1 MNQDNNWINDFVAG
15 QLAAVKFETN
25 WLNGYTLVDT
35 SKAFEYGNA
44 IHNEIYS
51 QIDNYVEK
59 YVDKDEK
66 IRDLE
71 ARVKELEAILE
82 EEI

>member
-1 MNQDNNWINDFVAG
+1 MNQDNNWINDFVTG
-15 QLAAVKFETN
+15 QLATVKFETN
-25 WLNGYTLVDT
+25 WFDGYITCSTRRNEAIIYQPNGY
-35 SKAFEYGNA
+35 
-44 IHNEIYS
+44 HNLSADYNRVI
-51 QIDNYVEK
+51 
-59 YVDKDEK
+59 DKDQK

>member
-1 MNQDNNWINDFVAG
+1 MNQDNIWIDNFVKG

-25 WLNGYTLVDT
+25 WIDGSVTVKHSGRYEHINTT
-35 SKAFEYGNA
+35 NYG
-44 IHNEIYS
+44 IYD
-51 QIDNYVEK
+51 QIDHYAGE